1 VLWRLPEIKLA
12 PDLIYTIPGINF
24 PITNTL
30 LCTWISI
37 IILIALFFIGTR
49 NRNLIPNDTH
59 SFMGWMQNFIEWIV
73 DFLRGLAESVAG
85 KTYGRK
91 FFPLAATFF
100 VFILVSN
107 LLDVI
112 PGVDTIGAIN
122 WAGINAVP
130 NHGEPVL
137 GFLLF
142 GNISNQ
148 IVAWIRPATTDL
160 NLTLSMA
167 LIAVVT
173 AQVWGFATLGAG
185 EHLNKYLNVRALRK
199 GGFVIVRG
207 FPCKVMN
214 MSTSKT
220 GKHGGAKIHMTAID
234 IFTGRKYEEIFS
246 STENIDVPL
255 VSKAEYQLIDIDD
268 EGFMSLMTD
277 DGATKEDLKVP
288 EGEVG
293 DQIREAHGAGKELS
307 ISTIIAMGKEE
318 AQSFKESKADE

>member
-1 VLWRLPEIKLA
+1 VQLWRLPEIKLA
-12 PDLIYTIPGINF
+12 PDLIFTIPGINF
-24 PITNTL
+24 PVTNTL

-37 IILIALFFIGTR
+37 IILVVLFLIGTR
-49 NRNLIPNDTH
+49 NRDLIPSDTH

-85 KTYGRK
+85 KHYGRK

-112 PGVDTIGAIN
+112 PGVDTIGSIN
-122 WAGINAVP
+122 RAGIDKIP

-199 GGFVIVRG
+199 GGFEGYVEVFVGLLEIISELGRILSLAFRLFGNVFAGSVVLAVFAFLLPFVADVIFIPFELLVAVIQA
-207 FPCKVMN
+207 FVFALLTLVYCQLAI
-214 MSTSKT
+214 SSHDE
-220 GKHGGAKIHMTAID
+220 HGESEAEHEQI
-234 IFTGRKYEEIFS
+234 EEVERRRAS
-246 STENIDVPL
+246 E
-255 VSKAEYQLIDIDD
+255 
-268 EGFMSLMTD
+268 
-277 DGATKEDLKVP
+277 ATR
-288 EGEVG
+288 
-293 DQIREAHGAGKELS
+293 QAAATH
-307 ISTIIAMGKEE
+307 
-318 AQSFKESKADE
+318 